1 MDERPT
7 RVPVSLEFL
16 INFVINNK
24 GSHLY
29 LMIAEVK
36 VSQEVVLGII
46 DHFKRNNVQKLSHTN
61 VVSGAIQ
68 GRVLPSS
75 IQFEKVFEVPFR
87 HNSFEVDEDFLNTK
101 LELEKMVN
109 PELELVGF
117 YITSS
122 V

>member
-1 MDERPT
+1 
-7 RVPVSLEFL
+7 
-16 INFVINNK
+16 
-24 GSHLY
+24 
-29 LMIAEVK
+29 MIAEVK

-46 DHFKRNNVQKLSHTN
+46 DHFKRNLVQKLSHSH

-68 GRVLPSS
+68 GRVLPSA
-75 IQFEKVFEVPFR
+75 IQFEKVFEVPFKE
-87 HNSFEVDEDFLNTK
+87 NSTDVDEEFLNTK

-122 V
+122 VQV